1 MITFS
6 YLTIFLLLA
15 ILSTIFDMKIF
26 DDTFWEALKNL
37 LFSEIATGRM
47 IIIFT
52 VLVGLA
58 SSAVADFRL
67 LKAKKK
73 KRLS

>member
-15 ILSTIFDMKIF
+15 ILSTIFDMRLF
-26 DDTFWEALKNL
+26 NYTFFEALRN

-52 VLVGLA
+52 ILIGLA
-58 SSAVADFRL
+58 SSTVADFRL

-73 KRLS
+73 KRPS